1 LALTRR
7 PKRPLHPRLLRRA
20 FAALLAVQQAR
31 LPARSALLA
40 FAAQPPFGL
49 EGRTPTGPG
58 KFQNA
63 IADIRGKM
71 ALQNA
76 ETIARIK
83 QIDDGLHAKLDA
95 AMVDIRARITEGFS
109 QFEQVLCQQAQ
120 QNQANLDAA
129 LEQLVQME
137 QEQQQWRAVV
147 DAKLSRLDDVEARLG
162 CLEDRPP
169 AA

>member
-1 LALTRR
+1 
-7 PKRPLHPRLLRRA
+7 
-20 FAALLAVQQAR
+20 
-31 LPARSALLA
+31 
-40 FAAQPPFGL
+40 
-49 EGRTPTGPG
+49 
-58 KFQNA
+58 
-63 IADIRGKM
+63 M

-137 QEQQQWRAVV
+137 QEQQQWRSTV
-147 DAKLSRLDDVEARLG
+147 DEKLSRLDHVEARLER
-162 CLEDRPP
+162 LESQPP